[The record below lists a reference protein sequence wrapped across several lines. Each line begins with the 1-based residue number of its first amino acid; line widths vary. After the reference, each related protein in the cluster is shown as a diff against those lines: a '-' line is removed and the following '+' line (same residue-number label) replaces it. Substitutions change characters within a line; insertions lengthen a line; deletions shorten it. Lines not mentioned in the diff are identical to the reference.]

1 MTVPLPDNEVERLLA
16 LESYELLDTPAGQV
30 LDDITRLA
38 ASVCQVPISL
48 VTLLDSKRQWFMSK
62 TGLSLKQTRRDL
74 AFCAYTILESDKEFC
89 VPDAAADARF
99 SANPLVTGEPHM
111 RFYYGL
117 PITSGNGFVLGTLS
131 VIDTVPRELSSEQ
144 KMMLGVLRR
153 SVTAELE
160 VRRQANLVKR
170 LYQTRTLHDAELY
183 KLLWETATDAVLI
196 INHDSAILHASPA
209 VEKVFGYAPEDLEG
223 KNLAV
228 LQPESLH
235 EAHRMGMARY
245 QLNKKRTLNWRGTEI
260 SCLHRDGHVFP
271 AEITFSEMILDN
283 KSVFAGTI
291 RDITERKKTEE
302 SMSRF
307 RAAMDATEDI
317 IFLTNSR
324 TLKFI
329 DVNNAVC
336 RSLGYSRAELL
347 EMQPSDVHTQLS
359 AEYFRLHYDRL
370 VAGDQ
375 TRATFESVFRR
386 KDGSTFPVEV
396 NRRVL
401 PSAADPVIVSVARDI
416 SDRIAA
422 QEEIMNLNVSL
433 EARIAERTAQLEIAN
448 EGLKAFNYS
457 VSHDLRAPLRSIG
470 AFAQIISDDY
480 SQSLDE
486 VAKDYLGRIHRAT
499 QHMSELIDGMLAL
512 SKAGNDVVSVRSV
525 DLSSMAH
532 EIVAEL
538 RRLEPE
544 RNVEVAIA
552 DGIEATGDRT
562 LLSQAMT
569 NLLGNAWKYTSRVS
583 AARITFDT
591 FIKDRLLVYR
601 IVDNGAGFD
610 QNYADKLFRPFERLH
625 AASDFPGTGIGL
637 ATVKQIIVR
646 HGGRIWAEGMP
657 NEGAVF
663 YFTLTDTSQNV

>member
-1 MTVPLPDNEVERLLA
+1 MTVPLPNNEVERLKA
-16 LESYELLDTPAGQV
+16 LESYEILDTPADQV

-38 ASVCQVPISL
+38 AFVCQTPISL

-62 TGLSLKQTRRDL
+62 VGLPLVETRRDI
-74 AFCAYTILESDKEFC
+74 AFCAYTILESAKEFC
-89 VPDAAADARF
+89 VPDAVADTRF
-99 SANPLVTGEPHM
+99 SDNPLVTGEPHM

-117 PITSGNGFVLGTLS
+117 PITSNNGFVLGTLS

-196 INHDSAILHASPA
+196 IDHDSVILHASPA
-209 VEKVFGYAPEDLEG
+209 VSRVFGYIPEELEG
-223 KNLAV
+223 QNLAV
-228 LQPESLH
+228 LQPESMR
-235 EAHRMGMARY
+235 EPHRMGMARY
-245 QLNKKRTLNWRGTEI
+245 QSSKKRTLNWRGTEI
-260 SCLHRDGHVFP
+260 SCLHRDGHEFP
-271 AEITFSEMILDN
+271 AEITFSEMVLDN
-283 KSVFAGTI
+283 KSVFAGAI
-291 RDITERKKTEE
+291 RDITDRKQNEE
-302 SMSRF
+302 NMRRF
-307 RAAMDATEDI
+307 RAAMDTTEDI
-317 IFLTNSR
+317 IFLTNAR

-329 DVNNAVC
+329 DVNDAVC
-336 RSLGYSRAELL
+336 RSLGYSRTELL
-347 EMQPSDVHTQLS
+347 EMQPSDIHTQLS
-359 AEYFRLHYDRL
+359 AEYFRLHYDRI

-401 PSAADPVIVSVARDI
+401 PSAADPIIVSVARDI

-512 SKAGNDVVSVRSV
+512 SKAGNDVVSVQSV

-532 EIVAEL
+532 ETVAEL

-544 RNVEVAIA
+544 RNVEVVIA

-591 FIKDRLLVYR
+591 FINDRRLVYR
-601 IVDNGAGFD
+601 IADNGAGFD

-657 NEGAVF
+657 NGGAVF